1 MNLIYGQGGPSH
13 FLRPL
18 YLINSYNIQYLR
30 LEHKSNHSKTTSYL
44 SHTSFM
50 MVSPALPIS
59 LCLLASYSHASDAAS
74 LLAFHPAAFAITI
87 RSRPSTSTY
96 LQTSTSPTSLPFYT
110 ASTRSAVYNY
120 NNKLQYQH
128 ARARQPSKLHGK
140 KDKYGIEKKSQQ
152 EILFELESKL
162 DYEGRISSKVT
173 SSSSEEDDDEVHND
187 DVDVDEGVVATA
199 TAATGNP
206 HRCGLITILG
216 EPNMGKSTLL
226 NALLSDD
233 LAM

>member
-1 MNLIYGQGGPSH
+1 
-13 FLRPL
+13 
-18 YLINSYNIQYLR
+18 
-30 LEHKSNHSKTTSYL
+30 
-44 SHTSFM
+44 M

-110 ASTRSAVYNY
+110 ASTRSAAY
-120 NNKLQYQH
+120 NKLQYQH

-173 SSSSEEDDDEVHND
+173 SSSLEEDDDEVHND
-187 DVDVDEGVVATA
+187 DDDDGVVATA

>member
-1 MNLIYGQGGPSH
+1 M
-13 FLRPL
+13 
-18 YLINSYNIQYLR
+18 
-30 LEHKSNHSKTTSYL
+30 
-44 SHTSFM
+44 
-50 MVSPALPIS
+50 
-59 LCLLASYSHASDAAS
+59 
-74 LLAFHPAAFAITI
+74 
-87 RSRPSTSTY
+87 
-96 LQTSTSPTSLPFYT
+96 
-110 ASTRSAVYNY
+110 
-120 NNKLQYQH
+120 
-128 ARARQPSKLHGK
+128 HGK

-173 SSSSEEDDDEVHND
+173 SSSSEEEEDDEY

-199 TAATGNP
+199 TAGTGNP